1 MNQFELNSPFQPT
14 GDQPDAIEKLVSGVK
29 QGFKHQ
35 TLLGATGTGK
45 TFTVANVVSQINRPT
60 LVLAHNKTLAAQLA
74 SEYREF
80 FPKNAVEYFVSY
92 YDYYQPEAYVPQIDL
107 YIEKDSDINEEID
120 RLRLAATKALL
131 TRRDVLIVA
140 SVSCIY
146 NLGSPVFYQQS
157 LVNLKVGEKVVLKD
171 VFRHLTD
178 IRYERNDFELQR
190 GTFRVKGDLVEI
202 YPAYEEYIVRVSLLG
217 EQIEKITQVDPI
229 SGSVQGEV
237 SQFSVFPAK
246 HYVMPEQNV
255 KEPLSQIRADLK
267 VRLKELKDQ
276 NKLVEAQR
284 LESRTNYDLE
294 MIEQLGYCNGIENYS
309 RYFDGRAP
317 GEPPFTLL
325 DYFPKDFLLVIDES
339 HMTLPQIRGMWHG
352 ERARKTMLV
361 EHGFRLPSA
370 FDNRPLTFDEF
381 ARRVDQVIYTSA
393 TPEKYEVSM
402 SSQIVEQIIR
412 PTGIVDPEIQVRKTE
427 GQIPDLIKEIEA
439 RVKKSER
446 VLVTTLTKKMA
457 EELTEYLKEKELKV
471 MYIHFEVDTLERIR
485 ILADL
490 RRGVYDVL
498 VGVNLLREG
507 LDLPEVS
514 LVAIMDADKEGFL
527 RSRTSLIQTTGRAA
541 RKVNSKVIMYAD
553 TVTGSMQAAIEETNR
568 RREVQIKYNK
578 EHNITPSSI
587 EKTIHDISERL
598 AEIQPEATTAEE
610 IDFSKVP
617 KTEIRNLIRDLERE
631 MKISAEALD
640 FERAALL
647 RDQIVELKS
656 SDRKIP
662 QTITADQIKGEDFKS

>member
-217 EQIEKITQVDPI
+217 DKIEKITQVDPI